1 MFVLF
6 SVAILVIVLL
16 VVFMFFILKGTVKK
30 INTQTK
36 LYFVDKLQ
44 EYDYLINQKEDKLN
58 KINEEIKEQESLRV
72 EEETSAKK
80 NTYEF
85 DYQIIDLLNKTQY
98 QDKNIFEINKSIDE
112 KFNIDYVGLLKCFL
126 EQVVDDGTYNFCIN
140 LKKKFSR
147 DIVYELKI
155 MDLEEQDK
163 YLEVNLEKLEYKI
176 YRLYRFSAGK
186 GASIDGFMEY
196 LNELIDL
203 NSPNV
208 VVYVGSKSI
217 NFDYLSKYVKTVYS
231 KEIYKGI
238 RIIYKKRIYDYSL
251 NERNV

>member
-6 SVAILVIVLL
+6 GIAILVIVLL

-44 EYDYLINQKEDKLN
+44 EYDYLINQKEEKLN
-58 KINEEIKEQESLRV
+58 KISEEIKEQEKLRV
-72 EEETSAKK
+72 DEETSTKK

-98 QDKNIFEINKSIDE
+98 QDKNIFEINKKIDE
-112 KFNIDYVGLLKCFL
+112 KFNIDYVGLLKKFL
-126 EQVVDDGTYNFCIN
+126 EQVTNDGTYEFCIN
-140 LKKKFSR
+140 LKNKFTSEL
-147 DIVYELKI
+147 VYELKI
-155 MDLEEQDK
+155 MDLVEQDK
-163 YLEVNLEKLEYKI
+163 FLETNLERLEYKI
-176 YRLYRFSAGK
+176 YKLYLCLAGM
-186 GASIDGFMEY
+186 GASVDGFMEY

-208 VVYVGSKSI
+208 FVYVGSKSI
-217 NFDYLSKYVKTVYS
+217 NYDYLSKYVKTIYS
-231 KEIYKGI
+231 KDIYKGI
-238 RIIYKKRIYDYSL
+238 KIIYRKRIYDYSL
-251 NERNV
+251 NEGNV

>member
-6 SVAILVIVLL
+6 VVAILVIVAL
-16 VVFMFFILKGTVKK
+16 VFFMFFILKGTVKK

-44 EYDYLINQKEDKLN
+44 EYDYLINQKEEKLN
-58 KINEEIKEQESLRV
+58 QINQEIRDRELKNVDNEVS
-72 EEETSAKK
+72 SKK

-98 QDKNIFEINKSIDE
+98 QDKNFFELNKKIEE
-112 KFNIDYVGLLKCFL
+112 KFNIDYVGLLKSFL
-126 EQVVDDGTYNFCIN
+126 EKVVDDGTYQFCIN
-140 LKKKFSR
+140 FKNKFTSEV
-147 DIVYELKI
+147 IYKLKI
-155 MDLEEQDK
+155 MDSLEQDK
-163 YLEVNLEKLEYKI
+163 YLKDVLEGKEYNIYKLYSMMAVKD
-176 YRLYRFSAGK
+176 
-186 GASIDGFMEY
+186 ASVDGFMEY

-208 VVYVGSKSI
+208 LVYVGSKSI
-217 NFDYLSKYVKTVYS
+217 NYDYLGKYVKTIYS
-231 KEIYKGI
+231 KDIYKGI
-238 RIIYKKRIYDYSL
+238 RIIYRKRIYDYSL

>member
-1 MFVLF
+1 MFILF
-6 SVAILVIVLL
+6 SVAIIVIVLL

-44 EYDYLINQKEDKLN
+44 EYDYLINQKEEKLN

-72 EEETSAKK
+72 EEGTSTKK

-112 KFNIDYVGLLKCFL
+112 KFNIDYVGLLKKFL
-126 EQVVDDGTYNFCIN
+126 EQVEDDGTYDFCIN
-140 LKKKFSR
+140 LKDKFNS

-155 MDLEEQDK
+155 MDLEGQDK
-163 YLEVNLEKLEYKI
+163 YLKSKLEKLEYNI
-176 YRLYRFSAGK
+176 YRLYVVSVGK
-186 GASIDGFMEY
+186 GSSIDGFMEY

-208 VVYVGSKSI
+208 LVYVGSKSI
-217 NFDYLSKYVKTVYS
+217 NYDYLSKYIKTVYS
-231 KEIYKGI
+231 KDIYKGI
-238 RIIYKKRIYDYSL
+238 RIIYRKRIYDYSL